1 MEFIVGNDG
10 RLRLDKEPKV
20 PEVYRMSPY
29 EFAETAEPV
38 HNTMQCGKAILV
50 QSSAIST
57 TLSNPLRSV
66 PASLTGSHKLRA

>member
-10 RLRLDKEPKV
+10 RLRLEQEPKV
-20 PEVYRMSPY
+20 PEVYRKTPY
-29 EFAETAEPV
+29 EFDETAEPV
-38 HNTMQCGKAILV
+38 QNTMQCGKAILM

-57 TLSNPLRSV
+57 ALSNPLRSV